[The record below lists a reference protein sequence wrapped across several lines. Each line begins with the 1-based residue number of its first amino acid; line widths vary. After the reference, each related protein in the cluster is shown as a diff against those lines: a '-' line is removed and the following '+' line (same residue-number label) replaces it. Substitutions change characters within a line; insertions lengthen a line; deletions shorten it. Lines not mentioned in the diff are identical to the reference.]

1 MGVPIYNSAV
11 NSSHSWQSWILLAL
25 LTSDVDETS
34 YFPADTELHYILLLQ
49 IQNIDCWGFS
59 GLGSFLV
66 QLFWL
71 NFVGLIFALC

>member
-1 MGVPIYNSAV
+1 MGVPLYNSAV
-11 NSSHSWQSWILLAL
+11 NSSHTWQSWILLAL

-34 YFPADTELHYILLLQ
+34 YFPADTALHYVLLLQ

-71 NFVGLIFALC
+71 NLGGLIFALC